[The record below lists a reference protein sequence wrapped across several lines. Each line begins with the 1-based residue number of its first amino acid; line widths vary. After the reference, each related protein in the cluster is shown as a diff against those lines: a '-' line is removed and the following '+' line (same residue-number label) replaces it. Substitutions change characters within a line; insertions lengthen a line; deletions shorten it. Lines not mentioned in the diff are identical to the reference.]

1 MNQIQAYEQI
11 KKDLELRMKSGI
23 ITMGDITA
31 LNAVN
36 SALADLY
43 KPKVQRKLKIRRH
56 KQLLQKVS

>member
-1 MNQIQAYEQI
+1 MNQIKSYEQI
-11 KKDLELRMKSGI
+11 KKELELKMKSGI

-43 KPKVQRKLKIRRH
+43 KPKRKLKVRKH
-56 KQLLQKVS
+56 KQLLQKVG

>member
-36 SALADLY
+36 SALVDLY
-43 KPKVQRKLKIRRH
+43 
-56 KQLLQKVS
+56 KQLLQKVG